1 MKPLRYITGITMLIA
16 WCAFVNGCSPQRKL
30 QRLVK
35 RHPEL
40 MRVDTVR
47 IMDTVRIPSVRVD
60 TLWSVREFH
69 ELLHDTIVLTN
80 ERLRVE
86 IWRHDSTIFMN
97 SECADTTI
105 IRELQIPVDRVIIE
119 KRQGAPTWLLWLVI
133 GIAAALLTV
142 LLLNQ
147 SRLRNS

>member
-1 MKPLRYITGITMLIA
+1 MKLLRYITGITMLIA
-16 WCAFVNGCSPQRKL
+16 WCAFVNGCSPQRKM

-35 RHPEL
+35 KHPEL

-47 IMDTVRIPSVRVD
+47 ILDTVRIPSVRVD
-60 TLWSVREFH
+60 TMWSVREFH

-86 IWRHDSTIFMN
+86 IWRHDSIIKM
-97 SECADTTI
+97 SGECADTII

-133 GIAAALLTV
+133 GVAAALLLV
-142 LLLNQ
+142 FLMKK
-147 SRLRNS
+147 